1 MSAESVAR
9 LFVGIAFLWIVIVL
23 LVGVIGGFDKPT
35 VWLKFI
41 GEQFGQDRVTQ
52 IRWVMLA
59 LTFFVVPL
67 GILTYLRDLFGDP
80 VGLWVKCAAPGAFAA
95 VYGLVLV
102 AVVPD
107 VGRPFLLWVEG
118 IVRPIVGLTGLKD
131 TLEDTGSWLIRS
143 LAALALLA
151 GVPGVVGAILGLASG
166 QKPARRR

>member
-1 MSAESVAR
+1 
-9 LFVGIAFLWIVIVL
+9 
-23 LVGVIGGFDKPT
+23 
-35 VWLKFI
+35 
-41 GEQFGQDRVTQ
+41 
-52 IRWVMLA
+52 MLA

-80 VGLWVKCAAPGAFAA
+80 VGLWVKCAAPGAFVA

-118 IVRPIVGLTGLKD
+118 IVRPVVGLTGLKD
-131 TLEDTGSWLIRS
+131 TLEDTGSWLVRS
-143 LAALALLA
+143 LAALALFA